1 MSGGGGEKKGG
12 QTRTH
17 TERLWILLYT
27 GLEIMVVSHSI
38 AKTVK
43 DRSEPISYLDST
55 SKNTLKQFIRII
67 KMSGEG
73 FNLNFS
79 SF

>member
-1 MSGGGGEKKGG
+1 M
-12 QTRTH
+12 
-17 TERLWILLYT
+17 I
-27 GLEIMVVSHSI
+27 VSHYI

-43 DRSEPISYLDST
+43 DMEEPISYLDSM
-55 SKNTLKQFIRII
+55 SKNTLKQFISII

-73 FNLNFS
+73 FNLNYS

>member
-1 MSGGGGEKKGG
+1 M
-12 QTRTH
+12 
-17 TERLWILLYT
+17 I
-27 GLEIMVVSHSI
+27 VSHSI

-43 DRSEPISYLDST
+43 DREEPISYLDST
-55 SKNTLKQFIRII
+55 SKNTLKQFISII

-73 FNLNFS
+73 FSLKFS

>member
-1 MSGGGGEKKGG
+1 M
-12 QTRTH
+12 
-17 TERLWILLYT
+17 I
-27 GLEIMVVSHSI
+27 VSHSI

-43 DRSEPISYLDST
+43 DREEPISHLDST
-55 SKNTLKQFIRII
+55 SKNTLKQFISII

-73 FNLNFS
+73 FSLKFS